1 MLELYIH
8 IPFCMKKCGYCDF
21 LSMTADSETK
31 LAYLHKLKEEIR
43 YFGKLF
49 HKRSVS
55 SIFFGG
61 GTPSVLHGQQIVDI
75 MQTVRQ
81 AFQILPDAEI
91 SIECNP
97 GVQGKNG
104 GIPSCRHQPDQFWTA
119 IHR

>member
-43 YFGKLF
+43 YFGKSF

-81 AFQILPDAEI
+81 AFQTQGLPD
-91 SIECNP
+91 
-97 GVQGKNG
+97 
-104 GIPSCRHQPDQFWTA
+104 TA
-119 IHR
+119 PAR